1 MRNGDTERSKFVF
14 GLIYNFI
21 RFRMFYFVQVKLTV
35 GDEKFVDLIEN
46 CRK

>member
-1 MRNGDTERSKFVF
+1 MNTESKCAF

-21 RFRMFYFVQVKLTV
+21 GFRMFYFVQVKLTIS
-35 GDEKFVDLIEN
+35 DEKFVDLIEN

>member
-1 MRNGDTERSKFVF
+1 MNGDTERSKFVF

-21 RFRMFYFVQVKLTV
+21 GFRMLYFIQLKLTV
-35 GDEKFVDLIEN
+35 SDETFVDLIEN